1 MEEKRGNM
9 AFPII
14 DLHCDVLYKYDNN
27 TRTSQPSLDLDAS
40 IANLRAGHVKVQA
53 YAIFV
58 SPKLP
63 KEAKRKSALN
73 QIYYFFKHVARPEN
87 HVVHITAWS
96 QITKLKDHE
105 IGAFLTIEG
114 VDFFQGDIKIWH
126 VFRRFGVLN
135 IGLTWNGSNEA
146 ADGVEED
153 LGRGITHFGKDIIRS
168 NNEHQILTDVSH
180 LSEKSFWH
188 VLEHAKYII
197 ASHSNAKAL
206 CPHRRN
212 LTNEQ
217 ILAMLQKKAQIHVV
231 YYPTFISSEK
241 VVYIKDLIKHID
253 HICSLGGKE
262 FIGLGSDFDGIDSKV
277 VHLETAAQ
285 HQNLLNELLKYYSEQ
300 DVRGF
305 AYQNFLNNC
314 PK

>member
-1 MEEKRGNM
+1 M

-14 DLHCDVLYKYDNN
+14 DLHCDALYKYDNN
-27 TRTSQPSLDLDAS
+27 TRTSLHSLDLDAS

-58 SPKLP
+58 SPKLS
-63 KEAKRKSALN
+63 KEEKRKSALN
-73 QIYYFFKHVARPEN
+73 QIYYFFEYVARPEN

-96 QITKLKDHE
+96 QIKKLKDHE

-114 VDFFQGDIKIWH
+114 VDFFQGDIKLWH
-126 VFRRFGVLN
+126 IFRRFGVLN

-146 ADGVEED
+146 ADGVGED
-153 LGRGITHFGKDIIRS
+153 LGRGVTHFGKEIIRL

-180 LSEKSFWH
+180 LSEKSFWD
-188 VLEHAKYII
+188 VLEYAKYII
-197 ASHSNAKAL
+197 ASHSNAKAI
-206 CPHRRN
+206 CSHRRN

-217 ILAMLQKKAQIHVV
+217 IVAMIRKKVQIHVV

-241 VVYIKDLIKHID
+241 IVYIKDLIKHID

-262 FIGLGSDFDGIDSKV
+262 FIGLGSDFDGIDRKV

>member
-1 MEEKRGNM
+1 MT
-9 AFPII
+9 FPII
-14 DLHCDVLYKYDNN
+14 DLHCDVLYKYENN
-27 TRTSQPSLDLDAS
+27 TLASQHSLNLDAS
-40 IANLRAGHVKVQA
+40 IENLRAGLVKVQA

-58 SPKLP
+58 SPKLT
-63 KEAKRKSALN
+63 KEEKRKSALN
-73 QIYYFFKHVARPEN
+73 QIYYFFKHVVRPEN
-87 HVVHITAWS
+87 DVVHITEWS
-96 QITKLKDHE
+96 QITQLKDHE

-126 VFRRFGVLN
+126 IFRRFGVLN

-153 LGRGITHFGKDIIRS
+153 LGRGITDFGKEIIRL

-188 VLEHAKYII
+188 VLEHAKYIL

-217 ILAMLQKKAQIHVV
+217 ILAMLQKKAQIHIV
-231 YYPTFISSEK
+231 YYPTFINSEK

-262 FIGLGSDFDGIDSKV
+262 FIGLGSDFDGIDRKV
-277 VHLETAAQ
+277 VNLETAAQ
-285 HQNLLNELLKYYSEQ
+285 HQNLLNELLKYYSEE

-305 AYQNFLNNC
+305 AYQNFINHC